1 MPSNKSFG
9 ILFSFIFAA
18 ILTYGILKE
27 FSLFFLFI
35 IFFIFIFF
43 LIMTIFFSHKLIF
56 LNFLWMKFGFL
67 LGSIISP
74 IILIMLFYV
83 VITPIKYLSKFFG
96 KEFIIFLLK
105 NKKFW
110 LLPIA
115 IIILI
120 FGALLVLSQGSAVAP
135 FIYTIF

>member
-27 FSLFFLFI
+27 FSLFFLFL

-96 KEFIIFLLK
+96 NKYLDLKYNKNVTYWNNVNDKISDIDFNKE
-105 NKKFW
+105 
-110 LLPIA
+110 
-115 IIILI
+115 
-120 FGALLVLSQGSAVAP
+120 
-135 FIYTIF
+135 Y